1 MKTEK
6 LSRSTV
12 GKRRRKTLAYDA
24 WRRLIRNK
32 AAVIGMI
39 WLAILILAAVFAP
52 LIATYDYASQN
63 LKEAYMGPCAKHI
76 LGTDHLGRDLFSRL
90 VYGGRISLVLGIV
103 CVGISWA
110 FAGPIGAIS
119 GFYGGKV
126 DNVLMRF
133 IDLFQA
139 IPGFLLS
146 VSIAAALGSGMFNC
160 MIAVGIGSIPP
171 CARLLRGAIL
181 PIQNM
186 EFIEAARSIRASDSR
201 IIFKHILP
209 NVLAPVIVS
218 ITMSIAGALL
228 MSASLSFIGLGVQPP
243 SPEWGAM
250 LAGARGYLRKYP
262 YMAIV
267 PGVAI
272 FSTTLALNLIGDGL
286 RDALDPRLRR

>member
-1 MKTEK
+1 MAKSK
-6 LSRSTV
+6 Q
-12 GKRRRKTLAYDA
+12 RKQTLAKDA
-24 WRRLIRNK
+24 LHRLFKNK
-32 AAVIGMI
+32 AAVVGMI
-39 WLAILILAAVFAP
+39 WLCIMIIAAILAP
-52 LIATYDYASQN
+52 LICKYDYKTQDMSI
-63 LKEAYMGPCAKHI
+63 AKQAPSAEHI
-76 LGTDHLGRDLFSRL
+76 LGTDQLGRDIFSRI
-90 VYGGRISLVLGIV
+90 VYGGRISLVLGLV
-103 CVGISWA
+103 AVGISWA

-126 DNVLMRF
+126 DNIMMRF

-181 PIQNM
+181 PIRNM
-186 EFIEAARSIRASDSR
+186 EYIEAAKSIRASDSR

-209 NVLAPVIVS
+209 NVLAPIIVS

-228 MSASLSFIGLGVQPP
+228 MSASLSFMGLGVQPP

-250 LAGARGYLRKYP
+250 LSGARNYLRQYP
-262 YMAIV
+262 YMGIA
-267 PGVAI
+267 PGVVI
-272 FSTTLALNLIGDGL
+272 FLTTLALNLIGDGL
-286 RDALDPRLRR
+286 RDALDPKLRK

>member
-1 MKTEK
+1 MKTE
-6 LSRSTV
+6 TV
-12 GKRRRKTLAYDA
+12 SKRRRKSLAYDA
-24 WRRLIRNK
+24 WRRLVRNK

-39 WLAILILAAVFAP
+39 WLTILILAAIFAP
-52 LIATYDYASQN
+52 LLTNYDYATQN
-63 LKEAYMGPCAKHI
+63 LKEAYMAPCAKHW
-76 LGTDHLGRDLFSRL
+76 LGTDNLGRDLFSRL

-133 IDLFQA
+133 VDLFQA

-186 EFIEAARSIRASDSR
+186 EYIEAARSIRASDGR
-201 IIFKHILP
+201 IIFKHVLP

-250 LAGARGYLRKYP
+250 LASARSHLRKYP

-267 PGVAI
+267 PGMAI

>member
-1 MKTEK
+1 MSSEKTK
-6 LSRSTV
+6 KPRS
-12 GKRRRKTLAYDA
+12 RRKSLALDV
-24 WRRLIRNK
+24 WRRLRRNR
-32 AAVIGMI
+32 AALIGVI
-39 WLAILILAAVFAP
+39 WLGILILAAVFAP
-52 LIATYDYASQN
+52 YITKYDYAEQDLPS
-63 LKEAYMGPCAKHI
+63 AYMAPCAEHW

-90 VYGGRISLVLGIV
+90 AYGGRISLVLGIV
-103 CVGISWA
+103 CVAISWA
-110 FAGPIGAIS
+110 FAGPIGALA
-119 GFYGGKV
+119 GFYGGRV

-186 EFIEAARSIRASDSR
+186 EYIEAARSIRASDAR
-201 IIFKHILP
+201 IIFRHILP

-250 LAGARGYLRKYP
+250 LAASRKYLRKYA

-267 PGVAI
+267 PGLAI

>member
-1 MKTEK
+1 MNKTENT
-6 LSRSTV
+6 S
-12 GKRRRKTLAYDA
+12 KRRRKSLAYDA
-24 WRRLIRNK
+24 WRRLTKNK
-32 AAVIGMI
+32 AALIGMI
-39 WLAILILAAVFAP
+39 WLCILILAAIFAP
-52 LIATYDYASQN
+52 LLTKYDYAAQN
-63 LKEAYMGPCAKHI
+63 LKGAYTPPCAEHI
-76 LGTDHLGRDLFSRL
+76 FGTDHLGRDLFSRI
-90 VYGGRISLVLGIV
+90 VYGGRISLVLGLV
-103 CVGISWA
+103 CVCISWA
-110 FAGPIGAIS
+110 FAGPIGAIA

-126 DNVLMRF
+126 DNFLMRF

-186 EFIEAARSIRASDSR
+186 EYIEAARSIRASDRR

-250 LAGARGYLRKYP
+250 LASARGYLRKYP
-262 YMAIV
+262 YMAII
-267 PGVAI
+267 PGLAI